1 MTMNSRLASIL
12 CALALAAIPACAMA
26 QDGIW
31 KDRYG
36 RPVPQ
41 TESRRTL
48 NGLGGWVVVTP
59 DTDWEEKWARP
70 SVIGPVF
77 TQAKKVPKGKPV
89 FVLVFL
95 GNPEVGADGRADVS
109 CDLNVTGPDGR
120 SLVQQSIACFQGVP
134 GGARNSMYLSKPV
147 LGITSEPSDPS
158 GTWTVQV
165 SLKDKLSG
173 TALPLK
179 TTFIVE

>member
-1 MTMNSRLASIL
+1 MTIKPLLASLLSALTLASIP
-12 CALALAAIPACAMA
+12 ALAIA

-59 DTDWEEKWARP
+59 DADWEEKWARP
-70 SVIGPVF
+70 SVVGPAF
-77 TQAKKVPKGKPV
+77 TEAKKVAKGKQV

-95 GNPEVGADGRADVS
+95 GNPEVGADGRADVT
-109 CDLNVTGPDGR
+109 CDVDVTGPDGR
-120 SLVQQSIACFQGVP
+120 SLVQRSIPCFQGTP

>member
-1 MTMNSRLASIL
+1 MKPLLASIL
-12 CALALAAIPACAMA
+12 ISVALAAIPAATLA
-26 QDGIW
+26 QDGVW

-36 RPVPQ
+36 NPIPQ

-59 DTDWEEKWARP
+59 DADWEEKWSRP
-70 SVIGPVF
+70 SVVGPVF
-77 TQAKKVPKGKPV
+77 TQAKKVPKGKQV
-89 FVLVFL
+89 FVLVFF

-109 CDLNVTGPDGR
+109 CDLDVTGPDGR
-120 SLVQQSIACFQGVP
+120 SLVQRSIACFQGTP
-134 GGARNSMYLSKPV
+134 SGARNSMYLSKPV

-179 TTFIVE
+179 TTFVVE